1 MPKQVF
7 QIDPATR
14 EYVGTAIAHDN
25 PMAKLDGI
33 PFNIPGSCVEEEP
46 PAPRD
51 GFAIVREGNV
61 WTYVAD
67 NRGKVAYSTADK
79 SQKFVTDIGDIPDG
93 YTLITPGQFSVWSKN
108 KWIEDTDAAAAAAK
122 EDNNAQVKAA
132 LQNVDVQSIRSLRE
146 WIASQPNAPQFTKDQ
161 EKAAQELREKLLK

>member
-7 QIDPATR
+7 QIDPVTR
-14 EYVGTAIAHDN
+14 EYVGTATAHEN

-61 WTYVAD
+61 WSYVAD
-67 NRGKVAYSTADK
+67 SRGKIMFSTVDK
-79 SQKFVTDIGDIPDG
+79 SQKFVADIGGIPDG
-93 YTLITPGQFSVWSKN
+93 FTLLAPGPFD
-108 KWIEDTDAAAAAAK
+108 KWIKNRWVTDADVAAAAAK
-122 EDNNAQVKAA
+122 ETNNAQVKAA
-132 LQNVDVQSIRSLRE
+132 LQDVDVQSIRALRE
-146 WIASQPNAPQFTKDQ
+146 WIASQPNAPSFTKDQ
-161 EKAAQELREKLLK
+161 EKAAQDLRKKLLK